1 MPLISRNEYDAYSIA
16 LWNVD
21 EDEGTLLSMIS
32 NRDEYSDELQK
43 IKSAFRR
50 KEWLAVRVLLDSMA
64 KGEKI
69 EYRASGSPYL
79 KSGNYNISISH
90 TASFVSIILSKDKRV
105 AIDIEKYG
113 ERVAKVI
120 SKFVSE
126 YEQITS
132 YRGNEF
138 WSMLL
143 HWSAKET
150 AFKMIDTQNV
160 DLKKDLLIYPFVVA
174 EKGELLLKE
183 KKSDKQEILLIYY
196 QLFDSFVMTWTVK

>member
-1 MPLISRNEYDAYSIA
+1 MPLISRNEYDACSIA

-105 AIDIEKYG
+105 AIVVS
-113 ERVAKVI
+113 R
-120 SKFVSE
+120 FVSE
-126 YEQITS
+126 DEQIIS

-150 AFKMIDTQNV
+150 AFKIIDTQNV

-174 EKGELLLKE
+174 EKGELFLKE
-183 KKSDKQEILLIYY
+183 KMSDEQEILLIYY
-196 QLFDSFVMTWTVK
+196 QLFDNVVMTWTVK

>member
-69 EYRASGSPYL
+69 EYMASGSPYL

-196 QLFDSFVMTWTVK
+196 QLFDNFVMTWTVK